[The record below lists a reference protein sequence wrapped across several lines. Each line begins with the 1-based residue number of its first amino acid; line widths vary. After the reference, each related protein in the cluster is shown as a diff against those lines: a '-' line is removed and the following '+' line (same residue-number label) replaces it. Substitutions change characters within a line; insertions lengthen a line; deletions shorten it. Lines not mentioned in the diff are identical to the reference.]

1 MRPMGSS
8 CLGWFGHERL
18 IWLAR
23 ALDHGVSEIF
33 LGDFGDLLVF
43 FGLDDM
49 GIHALKIRVDLAFR
63 RTRGK
68 NDVALFHWPFA
79 WR

>member
-1 MRPMGSS
+1 MAGFFSEL
-8 CLGWFGHERL
+8 LGHKGL
-18 IWLAR
+18 IRLAR

-33 LGDFGDLLVF
+33 LCDFGDLLIL

-49 GIHALKIRVDLAFR
+49 GIHALKLRVDLAFR
-63 RTRGK
+63 RGWGI
-68 NDVALFHWPFA
+68 NNVVLAHWSFA

>member
-1 MRPMGSS
+1 
-8 CLGWFGHERL
+8 L

-23 ALDHGVSEIF
+23 ALDHGVREIF
-33 LGDFGDLLVF
+33 LRDYGDLLIL

-49 GIHALKIRVDLAFR
+49 SIHSLKIRVDLAFR
-63 RTRGK
+63 RGGGE
-68 NDVALFHWPFA
+68 NVVVLAHWPYA